1 MAFCVRCGKRIPEG
15 IVFCPYCGTNLKELM
30 TGYETPKAAAE
41 PQPPV
46 QEPGFMEERPTVEAQ
61 PMPGA
66 DFLQERPTVEARPLS
81 PEQPFAPVQPLAQE
95 QPLAPVQPFA
105 PAQPPVQEQPAPPK
119 QTFSRPTVE
128 AWPYGETPAEEQELP
143 GEVYEPVHQE
153 PVHQEPVQQEPA
165 PRQPYTA
172 PQQPYTAPQ
181 QPYSAPR
188 QPDSA
193 QQPPYGQRQPFYRQ
207 PYYTQQEDLGYLH
220 AKPVRTPAGG
230 QAVLGRLLGI
240 FGMISSIVVMM
251 AMIFFCGIYMGE
263 SVRSFLQVFE
273 EKSLLLFLGA
283 LEGLGLS
290 LAGVLLSRSAAKKG
304 NPSTAAGKRLGT
316 VGLVLSG
323 LNLADLILA
332 LIVLLMA

>member
-66 DFLQERPTVEARPLS
+66 DVLQERPTGKAQPLS
-81 PEQPFAPVQPLAQE
+81 PEQPFAPAQPPVQEQPFAPVQPLAQE
-95 QPLAPVQPFA
+95 QP
-105 PAQPPVQEQPAPPK
+105 APPR

-143 GEVYEPVHQE
+143 GEVYEPV
-153 PVHQEPVQQEPA
+153 QQEP
-165 PRQPYTA
+165 A
-172 PQQPYTAPQ
+172 PQQPYTAPRQ
-181 QPYSAPR
+181 SPDSALPPPYSAQQ

-193 QQPPYGQRQPFYRQ
+193 QRQPYGQRQPFYRQ

-240 FGMISSIVVMM
+240 FGMTASIVVMM
-251 AMIFFCGIYMGE
+251 AMIFFCSIYMGE

>member
-61 PMPGA
+61 SMPGA
-66 DFLQERPTVEARPLS
+66 DFLQERPTVEAQPLS
-81 PEQPFAPVQPLAQE
+81 PVQPFVPVQPLAQE
-95 QPLAPVQPFA
+95 QPPVQA
-105 PAQPPVQEQPAPPK
+105 QPAPPK

-143 GEVYEPVHQE
+143 GEVYEPV
-153 PVHQEPVQQEPA
+153 QQEPA

-172 PQQPYTAPQ
+172 PQQPPHSAQQ
-181 QPYSAPR
+181 QPYSTQ
-188 QPDSA
+188 QPPHSA
-193 QQPPYGQRQPFYRQ
+193 QQQPYGQRQPFYRQ
-207 PYYTQQEDLGYLH
+207 PYYTQKEDLGYLH

-240 FGMISSIVVMM
+240 FGMISSIVLMM
-251 AMIFFCGIYMGE
+251 AMIFFCSIYMGE

-290 LAGVLLSRSAAKKG
+290 LTAVLLSRSAAKKG

>member
-66 DFLQERPTVEARPLS
+66 DVLQER
-81 PEQPFAPVQPLAQE
+81 
-95 QPLAPVQPFA
+95 PFA
-105 PAQPPVQEQPAPPK
+105 PAQPLAQEQPAPPK
-119 QTFSRPTVE
+119 QAFSRPNVE
-128 AWPYGETPAEEQELP
+128 AWPYGETPEEEQELP
-143 GEVYEPVHQE
+143 GEVY
-153 PVHQEPVQQEPA
+153 EPVQQEPA

-172 PQQPYTAPQ
+172 P
-181 QPYSAPR
+181 R

-193 QQPPYGQRQPFYRQ
+193 QQQPYGQRQPFYRH

-240 FGMISSIVVMM
+240 FGMIASIVVMM
-251 AMIFFCGIYMGE
+251 AMIFFCSIYMGE

-273 EKSLLLFLGA
+273 EKRLLLFLGA